1 MIGPPGSGKTARL
14 LEQYRIALR
23 ESRPGAVVWLSP
35 TWRVASDLRGRLLG
49 GVMDGCFSPGVMTFA
64 QLGET
69 ILQSAAEPV
78 RPISRLVKRHLLRQ
92 LIDDQVAQGRLK
104 HFGPIAATSGLLDS
118 VCDFIREL
126 KRLEVWP
133 EDFGRA
139 CRSRGFSQKDGE
151 LLAIYEAYQQCLLQH
166 HLYDAEGRS
175 WLARDWLR
183 KIQWPNLR
191 MVVADG
197 FTDFTRTEHEI
208 LDILASRA
216 TESWITL
223 PLEPEPRRSDLF
235 DKPLKTLAEL
245 RRRHSGMRVEELERP
260 EQPSWP
266 AMAHLERML
275 FVNPRQTRPATA
287 TTGLEIVVAGRQL
300 GELQWIAARI
310 KRLLIEGDSSLGGRP
325 VRPGEIA
332 VVFRHSQASGDL
344 VNEVFGRLGIPFA
357 LEAKRP
363 LGRFPAMVML
373 ASLLQLDADDWP
385 VGDLLNVLGNNYF
398 CPDWPQWRGGTMAAA
413 CERVIRRLQVVRGR
427 KRLLEQLQSAD
438 AAPEDEAV
446 LGVLQRLAAAL
457 DELPERAGLAQWARA
472 WKRLADQT
480 GLLRAMRDDEKPV
493 WQQFDAALQ
502 ESWRLTEWLGQEA
515 TELDRRQALAGLID
529 ILGNQPVGRT
539 NDESGRVR
547 VLSAIGVRQLRVPYL
562 FVAGLCEKSFPSPD
576 REDRL
581 YGEAEHQRLID
592 EGLPLPTRADRQN
605 DEMLLFYEAI
615 TSTTRR
621 LWLSYPAVDE
631 SGEPLSPSPYLAAVE
646 RACGRGLIRRTE
658 QLDLSPVPGDDAL
671 VWADAFRL
679 RAVFTAMKDGNV
691 DLLAG
696 FLRHAG
702 AAADGMLAGLDLL
715 SLRQDR
721 NRFGPAEGMLSQ
733 AVRHRLASEF
743 SRQRTF
749 SATELEAYAYCP
761 YRFFIERLLKLE
773 PVEDPVLE
781 IDYRQRGL
789 LAHEFLASLH
799 RRVNQYC
806 GTPSS
811 PATLEPDTYQRL
823 LAETLE
829 EVAGSD
835 TADSLQGAMRE
846 VNRRTLLQ
854 WINAYRVQH
863 EKYDALWRECDVA
876 PRPEL
881 FEVSFGRPLR
891 EGDGPPSTEMTLE
904 LNYQDD
910 AVLLSGRIDRID
922 TGNAGGHAIFNVLD
936 YKTGGSTRFSPEA
949 VARGTVLQLPVYAL
963 AVTELILNDR
973 DAVPWQAGYWYIGS
987 DGFKPRQALKMYHV
1001 AEGGLEPSDTW
1012 EVIRAMLAKT
1022 IVGLVQGMRAGQFPV
1037 WSADPDCTGRC
1048 PFSTVCRINQIRS
1061 LEKTWQPPVP

>member
-1 MIGPPGSGKTARL
+1 
-14 LEQYRIALR
+14 
-23 ESRPGAVVWLSP
+23 
-35 TWRVASDLRGRLLG
+35 
-49 GVMDGCFSPGVMTFA
+49 MDGCFSPGVTTFA
-64 QLGET
+64 QFGET
-69 ILQSAAEPV
+69 ILQSAPEPV
-78 RPISRLVKRHLLRQ
+78 RPISRPMQRHLLRR
-92 LIDDQVAQGRLK
+92 LIDDQVAQGRLT

-126 KRLEVWP
+126 KRLEIWP

-139 CRSRGFSQKDGE
+139 CRSRGISQKDRE
-151 LLAIYEAYQQCLLQH
+151 LLAIYEAYQHCLLQH

-183 KIQWPNLR
+183 KIQLPNLR

-208 LDILASRA
+208 LGILASRA
-216 TESWITL
+216 AESWISL
-223 PLEPEPRRSDLF
+223 PLEPEPRRNGLF

-245 RRRHSGMRVEELERP
+245 RRRHSGMGVEELSRP
-260 EQPSWP
+260 GHPSWP
-266 AMAHLERML
+266 AMAHLEQTL
-275 FVNPRQTRPATA
+275 FVNPRQARPASE
-287 TTGLEIVVAGRQL
+287 TTGLEIVTTGRQL
-300 GELQWIAARI
+300 GEIQWIAVRI
-310 KRLLIEGDSSLGGRP
+310 KRLLIEGDPGLGGGP

-332 VVFRHSQASGDL
+332 VVFRHPQGCGDL
-344 VNEVFGRLGIPFA
+344 VSEVFGRLGIPFA
-357 LEAKRP
+357 LEAKQP
-363 LGRFPAMVML
+363 LGRSPALVML
-373 ASLLQLDADDWP
+373 VSLLQLDGDDWP
-385 VGDLLNVLGNNYF
+385 VHDLLTVLGNNYF
-398 CPDWPQWRGGTMAAA
+398 CPDWPQWRDGAMVAT
-413 CERVIRRLQVVRGR
+413 CERVIRRLQVSKGR
-427 KRLLEQLQSAD
+427 DRLLRQLPSTD

-446 LGVLQRLAAAL
+446 LAVLQRLATAL
-457 DELPERAGLAQWARA
+457 DELPQHASLADWARA
-472 WKRLADQT
+472 WRRLADQT
-480 GLLRAMRDDEKPV
+480 GLLRAMRDGEELA
-493 WQQFDAALQ
+493 WQRLEDAWQENLAL
-502 ESWRLTEWLGQEA
+502 TGWLSQEA
-515 TELDRRQALAGLID
+515 IPLDRRQALAALID
-529 ILGNQPVGRT
+529 LLGNQSIGRA

-547 VLSAIGVRQLRVPYL
+547 VLSAVGVRQLQVPYL

-576 REDRL
+576 RENRL
-581 YGEAEHQRLID
+581 YAESEHQRLID
-592 EGLPLPTRADRQN
+592 EGLPLPTRTDRQN

-615 TSTTRR
+615 TSATRR

-631 SGEPLSPSPYLAAVE
+631 SGEPFSPSPYLVAAE
-646 RACGRGLIRRTE
+646 QACGPGLIRRTE
-658 QLDLSPVPGDDAL
+658 QLDLGPVPGDDAL
-671 VWADAFRL
+671 VSVDAFRL
-679 RAVFTAMKDGNV
+679 RAVYTAMKDGNV

-696 FLRHAG
+696 FFRYAG
-702 AAADGMLAGLDLL
+702 AAGDGIASGMELL

-721 NRFGPAEGMLSQ
+721 NRFGPAEGMLSE
-733 AVRHRLASEF
+733 AVQPRLASEF

-761 YRFFIERLLKLE
+761 FRFFIERLLKLE

-799 RRVNQYC
+799 RRVNQHC
-806 GTPSS
+806 GEPSS
-811 PATLEPDTYQRL
+811 PATLEPDTYRRL
-823 LAETLE
+823 LAEALE

-835 TADSLQGAMRE
+835 ITDSLQGALGE

-854 WINAYRVQH
+854 WTADYRAQH

-881 FEVSFGRPLR
+881 FEVSFGRPFR
-891 EGDGPPSTEMTLE
+891 QGDGPPSTEMPLE
-904 LNYQDD
+904 LVYQDD

-922 TGNAGGHAIFNVLD
+922 TGEVGGHVVFNVLD

-987 DGFKPRQALKMYHV
+987 DGFRPRQAMKMYHV
-1001 AEGGLEPSDTW
+1001 TEGGLEPSDQW
-1012 EVIRAMLAKT
+1012 EVIRGLLAKT
-1022 IVGLVQGMRAGQFPV
+1022 IVGLVEGMRAGQFPV